1 MNFNKAKR
9 QRRWSHRR
17 ERSNSL
23 QWSPRDKS
31 KIIPKAEYAKLRT
44 LAETNGIALSGVKNF
59 DGSAEVV
66 REIIKTLVSLQKI
79 FPAVRD
85 ERYKLTLSMNSSMGA
100 QDFAITRGKIIKLNA
115 AAYRDI
121 NLLAKEY
128 QKDVAGGWF
137 VKGT

>member
-1 MNFNKAKR
+1 MSAENDVP
-9 QRRWSHRR
+9 
-17 ERSNSL
+17 

-31 KIIPKAEYAKLRT
+31 KIIPKAEYAKMRT

-66 REIIKTLVSLQKI
+66 REIIETLGMLIKK
-79 FPAVRD
+79 FPAVSDSRH
-85 ERYKLTLSMNSSMGA
+85 KLELEMSILLNA
-100 QDFAITRGKIIKLNA
+100 QDYAETTGRRIKLNA

-128 QKDVAGGWF
+128 QKDVASGWF
-137 VKGT
+137 VKVT